1 MSTNSG
7 TGIKGINIGDSIN
20 SFTRFLTHNNMLD
33 FVIRG
38 NSHGIP
44 YAFMGLVTLAAGT
57 FTYVTYKDYSDE
69 IASGI
74 SETLDSVQS
83 SELFIPSK
91 EADPDSI
98 PLIEGVSEE
107 STSENTNN
115 LENSENIDSP
125 KEEKDES
132 KEEPKEETK
141 EEPKEEAKEENK
153 DESKEEK
160 KEEKKDES
168 KEEKKDNEPGEKYKM
183 GGTKN
188 KRRKRKISN
197 KRRK

>member
-33 FVIRG
+33 FLMKG
-38 NSHGIP
+38 NSNGIP

-91 EADPDSI
+91 ESESDSI
-98 PLIEGVSEE
+98 PLIEGLSEE
-107 STSENTNN
+107 STSENTDN
-115 LENSENIDSP
+115 LETSEDSQP
-125 KEEKDES
+125 KDSTTESPDEPKEEEKDE
-132 KEEPKEETK
+132 PKEEQK
-141 EEPKEEAKEENK
+141 EEQKEENK
-153 DESKEEK
+153 EESKDEPKDEAKEEK
-160 KEEKKDES
+160 KE
-168 KEEKKDNEPGEKYKM
+168 NEPGEKYKM

-188 KRRKRKISN
+188 KRRKRRISN

>member
-33 FVIRG
+33 FLMKG
-38 NSHGIP
+38 NSNGIP

-91 EADPDSI
+91 ESESDSI
-98 PLIEGVSEE
+98 PLIEGLSDE
-107 STSENTNN
+107 STTEKADNMETSD
-115 LENSENIDSP
+115 DSQP
-125 KEEKDES
+125 
-132 KEEPKEETK
+132 KEEPKEE
-141 EEPKEEAKEENK
+141 
-153 DESKEEK
+153 
-160 KEEKKDES
+160 
-168 KEEKKDNEPGEKYKM
+168 
-183 GGTKN
+183 
-188 KRRKRKISN
+188 KISN
-197 KRRK
+197 